1 MKNLLFKNLHKFGL
15 VLLVSYISCEF
26 NILTAQENIIH
37 SLPIKKKFKADNNSN
52 KDLKSMPAGD
62 INTSSIKVNFDR
74 NPFQEPSKSEYPTI
88 QNLYTSL
95 KFKGLAESNKKLVA
109 IIETESG
116 LNFYEI
122 GDSLEN
128 GFTIQSISLE
138 NITVDISNG
147 AKDYRLTLADIKKL
161 L

>member
-1 MKNLLFKNLHKFGL
+1 MKNLLLKKIYKFGL
-15 VLLVSYISCEF
+15 LFLVS
-26 NILTAQENIIH
+26 NICFEVNSLPSQDEIIH
-37 SLPIKKKFKADNNSN
+37 SLPIKEQVYEDEKFS
-52 KDLKSMPAGD
+52 KDLIPMPAGD

-74 NPFQEPSKSEYPTI
+74 NPFQNPSKLEFPTI
-88 QNLYTSL
+88 QNLYSSL
-95 KFKGLAESNKKLVA
+95 LFKGLAESDKKLVA
-109 IIETESG
+109 IIETENGQS
-116 LNFYEI
+116 FYEV

-147 AKDYRLTLADIKKL
+147 TKNYRLTLVDIEKL